1 MEHLTLIISTIA
13 CILMLLSIFY
23 QYKLVKSSRF
33 DERFYE
39 IRNHVN
45 NNLLRAWNW
54 TIITLFLIGLIVSF
68 QGYTSYP
75 ATFVISLLFIVFS
88 INPIVTIFSYFY
100 YSKKL

>member
-13 CILMLLSIFY
+13 CTLMLLSIFY
-23 QYKLVKSSRF
+23 QYRLSKTSRF
-33 DERFYE
+33 DERFFE
-39 IRNHVN
+39 IRNRVN
-45 NNLLRAWNW
+45 STLSRAWNW
-54 TIITLFLIGLIVSF
+54 TMMALFLIGLIVSF